1 MAVWDQ
7 DWSTSVKTPGP
18 LQDLFGGPGK
28 GFFWGQEPKEYYHPA
43 GAVQEWTPEQI
54 ALQQALIGYL
64 EPTIGQPGAQYGGD
78 MVAGMSPYEQ
88 SFMDRLTNYQV
99 PTGESLRE
107 KYMAGPGGALTR
119 AWKEDVI
126 PELRGEFGKKG
137 LFYGSGRQTAET
149 ESAGRLMEALNVGAT
164 EYELGARKTSLQEIL
179 GLTGAGMQFG
189 GTERGVRQAGL
200 TANYQEWLRTQPG
213 ATPEMAMIM
222 QLLGLDPLEAYGPLQ
237 TVLGRQEGALEGG
250 GEAVLSNL

>member
-1 MAVWDQ
+1 MGA
-7 DWSTSVKTPGP
+7 
-18 LQDLFGGPGK
+18 LQDIIVGWTPPTTDQLTGYPP
-28 GFFWGQEPKEYYHPA
+28 QEHYRPP

-54 ALQQALIGYL
+54 ALQQVLISYL
-64 EPTIGQPGAQYGGD
+64 QPTIGQPGAQYGGE
-78 MVAGMSPYEQ
+78 MVAGLSPYEQ
-88 SFMDRLTNYQV
+88 TFMDRLAGYTV

-137 LFYGSGRQTAET
+137 LFYGSGRGTAET

-164 EYELGARKTSLQEIL
+164 EYEIGARKTSLQEIL
-179 GLTGAGMQFG
+179 GLTEAGMQFG

-200 TANYQEWLRTQPG
+200 TADYNEWLRTQPG

-222 QLLGLDPLEAYGPLQ
+222 QLLDIDPLEAYGPLQ
-237 TVLGRQEGALEGG
+237 AVTGG
-250 GEAVLSNL
+250 GSGSGGGILSAIL